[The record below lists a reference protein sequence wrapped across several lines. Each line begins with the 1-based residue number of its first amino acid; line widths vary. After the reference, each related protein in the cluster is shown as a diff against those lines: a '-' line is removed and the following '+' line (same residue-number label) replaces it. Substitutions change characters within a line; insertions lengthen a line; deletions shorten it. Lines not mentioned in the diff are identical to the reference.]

1 MSLTSLE
8 CRVSELVNSDTCTRP
23 TTGDGEEN
31 ENEHAKRDR
40 DNLKTLL
47 KRLGKVG
54 LAARRCAHV
63 VG

>member
-1 MSLTSLE
+1 
-8 CRVSELVNSDTCTRP
+8 VSELVNSDTCTRP